1 MPSSKNK
8 PLTVLHTSDWHLG
21 RLLHGHRRHEEFA
34 AFLDWLA
41 MLIEQQHVDI
51 VLVSGDIFDTT
62 TPGNRSQEMYYRF
75 LARIAS
81 SGFRH
86 IVITSGNHDSPSFL
100 DAPGTLLSALR
111 VHVVG
116 TMPPDITDE
125 VLLLEQQDGS
135 PLAIVCAVPYLRERD
150 LRSADIGD
158 RLEEKEQVLRESL
171 RNHYAQAMKHARNRR
186 ENLGMD
192 IPIIMMGHLFVA
204 GASTSE
210 NEAVNDLLVGSLGRI
225 PTDYLP
231 SEADYLALGH
241 LHIPQKVAKSETIR
255 YSGSPL
261 SMTFGE
267 ARQQKSLCL
276 LRFNG
281 RAPEIELLPVPKF
294 QVLLQISGNRQALV
308 EQIDELLRN
317 GSRAWLE
324 VNYTG
329 DELIAGLREEL
340 EDMLSASE
348 MEILVL
354 KDRRIFN
361 QINAEVRKDE
371 RLEDLDRNEVF
382 NRCLEVCAIPEDQ
395 RHNLR
400 RSYQEI
406 LVQLDEEDTLA
417 Q

>member
-1 MPSSKNK
+1 MATCPKK
-8 PLTVLHTSDWHLG
+8 TLTVLHTSDWHLG
-21 RLLHGHRRHEEFA
+21 RLLHGRRRHEEFA
-34 AFLDWLA
+34 AFLDWLS
-41 MLIEQQHVDI
+41 MIIEQEHVDI
-51 VLVSGDIFDTT
+51 ILVSGDIFDTT

-75 LARIAS
+75 LAKTAS
-81 SGFRH
+81 SAFRH

-100 DAPGTLLSALR
+100 DAPAELLSALR

-116 TMPPDITDE
+116 TMPPDIADE
-125 VLLLEQQDGS
+125 VLVLEQQDGS
-135 PLAIVCAVPYLRERD
+135 PWAIVCAVPYLRERD
-150 LRSADIGD
+150 LRSADIAD
-158 RLEEKEQVLRESL
+158 RIEEKEQVLRENL
-171 RNHYAQAMKHARNRR
+171 RNHYAQVMEHAKNKR
-186 ENLGMD
+186 ESLKGD

-231 SEADYLALGH
+231 SEPDYLALGH
-241 LHIPQKVAKSETIR
+241 LHIPQKVAQSETMR

-261 SMTFGE
+261 AMTFGE
-267 ARQQKSLCL
+267 ARQEKSLCL
-276 LRFNG
+276 LRFND
-281 RAPEIELLPVPKF
+281 RKLDIELLPVPKF
-294 QVLLQISGNRQALV
+294 QLLMQISGNRQALV
-308 EQIDELLRN
+308 EQISELIRN

-329 DELIAGLREEL
+329 DELITGLREEL

-348 MEILVL
+348 MEMLVL

-361 QINAEVRKDE
+361 QINAQIREDE

-382 NRCLEVCAIPEDQ
+382 DRCLEVYAIPEHQ
-395 RHNLR
+395 RHDLR

-406 LVQLDEEDTLA
+406 LVLLDEEDTLA